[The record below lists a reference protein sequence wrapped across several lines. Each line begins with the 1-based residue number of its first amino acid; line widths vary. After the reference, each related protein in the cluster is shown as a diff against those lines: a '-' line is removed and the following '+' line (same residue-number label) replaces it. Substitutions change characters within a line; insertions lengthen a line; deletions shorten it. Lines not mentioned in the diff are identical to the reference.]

1 MGAVMPH
8 IAMLASISSGDGRVV
23 TRKSFQRSYCGEEF
37 DDYVF
42 QALENSFP
50 FSPVGASSRE
60 LPDLWKNRRFKLHYR
75 GKWREGRVCG
85 FRQYN
90 PTESTMETCWQMDVQ
105 LDTIEPG
112 DQVELKL
119 VGVAKRTTRLH
130 EDGTVKITTKN
141 DGESTEYTIK
151 PSESSDGIELATPRM
166 KLHVHRMNVEGGGT
180 FKFDRQN
187 ENEPLLSLEWLEPAS
202 PSVNLFEK
210 IVTFDCPICRAKE
223 PVMAAFE
230 PAAKT
235 TRAECPVCME
245 TTKCRVLSCG
255 HSVCEDCWG
264 SCRLAATSVRLE
276 LEDLNESDVKKE
288 RAKRDR
294 LFKKKRSRDGP
305 RNDFAEKFEELVWAI
320 ARADTISGLEALRWE
335 LMVENPVLWAVEDVF
350 KRFVDL
356 PIEALQVILHV
367 IESRKDQMSFM
378 DHGRKVDYYGDAAHF
393 CCYFIA
399 KEFRQRHNYRGA
411 VPWAELSVFYAL
423 HSHGGTEAANLAEAY
438 SFTSQI
444 YAVADMLT
452 MSLNEFD
459 KCARLIGGNAE
470 ENGENMAREMIR
482 DAMKDWTGSSG
493 KITPGI

>member
-8 IAMLASISSGDGRVV
+8 IAMLASMSSGDGRVV
-23 TRKSFQRSYCGEEF
+23 THKLFQSSYCGEEF

-42 QALENSFP
+42 QALDSPFP

-105 LDTIEPG
+105 LDTIEPC

-119 VGVAKRTTRLH
+119 VGVTKRTTRLH
-130 EDGTVKITTKN
+130 EDGTVKITAKN

-294 LFKKKRSRDGP
+294 LFKKKRSRDDSTSP
-305 RNDFAEKFEELVWAI
+305 EFMATFQELI
-320 ARADTISGLEALRWE
+320 DRSDTSEGLKRIRWE
-335 LMVENPVLWAVEDVF
+335 FLVENPALWAVDDVIS
-350 KRFVDL
+350 RFSEF
-356 PIEALQVILHV
+356 PSEALQVIVARFYNIPVH
-367 IESRKDQMSFM
+367 I
-378 DHGRKVDYYGDAAHF
+378 
-393 CCYFIA
+393 
-399 KEFRQRHNYRGA
+399 
-411 VPWAELSVFYAL
+411 LSTI
-423 HSHGGTEAANLAEAY
+423 G
-438 SFTSQI
+438 
-444 YAVADMLT
+444 LT
-452 MSLNEFD
+452 IL
-459 KCARLIGGNAE
+459 LL
-470 ENGENMAREMIR
+470 
-482 DAMKDWTGSSG
+482 
-493 KITPGI
+493 